1 MVVKLYLKCDICGE
15 ITILKYQMGFVNH
28 HPIRFKCKCG
38 VTLNGERNEKKI
50 QFKNA
55 KKLFTKEIKH
65 LNSKQI
71 SQIISISPE
80 FLTNPPSSV
89 DDSFGTML
97 ISPFIRT
104 TIEMENYEEYR
115 MEFQRI
121 LSYKADGLQIVKNC
135 NDLYEAKN
143 KEALENV
150 VRRDMRLSAQH
161 FPMENDADE
170 LRIML
175 YVNQSQYMNEI
186 GKNHL
191 LQTQELFSKA
201 LRDHKYQVVGLAM
214 LLDRVGNLDRWQ
226 RDTVKLQQMSMDN
239 IEYLLPVIGVNYY
252 KSGTAILK
260 SDKVITTASFED
272 VKSLY
277 VDLYEHIC
285 RTIGLVA
292 GLDNIFTRGDFR
304 ILRNDST
311 NIFKGRVLEGLITE
325 SVHGKIVNY
334 ISDQEPCE
342 KLIGKYLDKDVRNG
356 IGHFSYDAHEVANTY
371 GQIISFIDVKDK
383 TKCTDRSLKEICY
396 YILQMYKSLAVI
408 YELIYRFQILILWL
422 KGITPSSLKIV
433 GTDTELRNRTYRNM
447 VKIDPNDICPCGSGM
462 KYKECCEKRIN

>member
-1 MVVKLYLKCDICGE
+1 MVKNFYLKCDVCGD
-15 ITILKYQMGFVNH
+15 ITNLKYQMGFVNH

-38 VTLNGERNEKKI
+38 VTLNGERNEKSI

-55 KKLFTKEIKH
+55 KQLYNEEIKR
-65 LNSKQI
+65 LSSKPI
-71 SQIISISPE
+71 SQIICISPE

-89 DDSFGTML
+89 DGAFDTL
-97 ISPFIRT
+97 ISPFIRVAT
-104 TIEMENYEEYR
+104 EMENYEEYR

-121 LSYKADGLQIVKNC
+121 LAYKADGLQLVKNC

-143 KEALENV
+143 KKALENV
-150 VRRDMRLSAQH
+150 VRRDMRMSAQY

-170 LRIML
+170 LRVML

-191 LQTQELFSKA
+191 IQTQDIFSKA
-201 LRDHKYQVVGLAM
+201 MRDNKYQIIGLAM
-214 LLDRVGNLDRWQ
+214 LLDRVGNLDRWR
-226 RDTVKLQQMSMDN
+226 RDTVKLQQRSMDN
-239 IEYLLPVIGVNYY
+239 MEYLLPVIGVSYY
-252 KSGTAILK
+252 KSGKAILK
-260 SDKVITTASFED
+260 SDRVITTASFED

-285 RTIGLVA
+285 RTMGLVA

-304 ILRNDST
+304 KLRNDDT

-325 SVHGKIVNY
+325 HVHGKIVNY

-356 IGHFSYDAHEVANTY
+356 IGHFSYDAHEVDNTY

-383 TKCTDRSLKEICY
+383 KKCTDRTLKEICY
-396 YILQMYKSLAVI
+396 YIWQMYKSLAVI
-408 YELIYRFQILILWL
+408 YELIYRFQALILML
-422 KGITPSSLKIV
+422 KGIKPSSLKIV

-447 VKIDPNDICPCGSGM
+447 IKIGPNDICPCGSGM
-462 KYKECCEKRIN
+462 KYKKCCGRRMN